1 MNEVNINT
9 LLFDDYFLIN
19 NIPNDKIIV
28 GNIDELI
35 IKYNYT
41 NLNLSN
47 IICKKITYHD
57 QINDSIKNHLLP
69 NSLIE
74 LDCLCS
80 KITTIPN
87 NLPVSLI
94 NLNLSSN
101 MIKSLDNII
110 FPNSLRKLCI
120 SHNNLIKL
128 PNNLPENIEILDISN
143 NKINSLDNVIFPN
156 SVKEIYIRYNNL
168 SKLPNKL
175 PNSLKILDIS
185 FNNIKSLD
193 NVEFPMSIETFFT
206 SCNGI
211 KYLPESL
218 TKNLLNLFCCDE
230 KLISLSGFSNKNVN
244 ISFHQVEPLDFIE
257 YNRNIIIIKNLFFS
271 RVNGYNKIILNQHD
285 YNKYMDILEE
295 KYKLNK
301 IKSVSK
307 NL

>member
-9 LLFDDYFLIN
+9 LLFDNYFLIK

-41 NLNLSN
+41 NINLSN
-47 IICKKITYHD
+47 IICKKIIYHD
-57 QINDSIKNHLLP
+57 QINDSIKNHILP
-69 NSLIE
+69 DSLIE
-74 LDCLCS
+74 LNCLCS
-80 KITTIPN
+80 KITKIPN
-87 NLPVSLI
+87 NLPISLKILNLCSNNINSLNNVIFPNSLI
-94 NLNLSSN
+94 KLCIPYNNLIKLPNNLPENLEILEISN
-101 MIKSLDNII
+101 NKIKSLDNII
-110 FPNSLRKLCI
+110 FPNSLKEIYIRN
-120 SHNNLIKL
+120 NNLFKL
-128 PNNLPENIEILDISN
+128 PNNLPN
-143 NKINSLDNVIFPN
+143 N
-156 SVKEIYIRYNNL
+156 
-168 SKLPNKL
+168 
-175 PNSLKILDIS
+175 LKILDIS

-193 NVEFPMSIETFFT
+193 NVEFPSSLETFFT

-218 TKNLLNLFCCDE
+218 TKNVLNMFCIDE

-257 YNRNIIIIKNLFFS
+257 YNRNITIIKNLFFS
-271 RVNGYNKIILNQHD
+271 RIKGYNQIILNQYD
-285 YNKYMDILEE
+285 YDKYMDILEE